1 MIASFCP
8 YQLPDRKSF
17 TQYLD
22 KLYDI
27 MVKNVKES
35 LEAVDGVSAT
45 ADVWTAH
52 QRSYLGMTVHW
63 IDKGT
68 LRQCKAAIA
77 CARITGRHTY
87 DVIASKIEHIHA
99 SYIWVEWKSG

>member
-1 MIASFCP
+1 MQPLTTVESPAFRKLIASFCP
-8 YQLPDRKSF
+8 YPLPYRKSF

-27 MVKNVKES
+27 MVKNVKRVTK
-35 LEAVDGVSAT
+35 AVDGVSTT

-52 QRSYLGMTVHW
+52 HCSYLGMTVHW
-63 IDKGT
+63 IDRDT
-68 LRQCKAAIA
+68 LKRCKAAIA

-87 DVIASKIEHIHA
+87 DIIASK
-99 SYIWVEWKSG
+99 